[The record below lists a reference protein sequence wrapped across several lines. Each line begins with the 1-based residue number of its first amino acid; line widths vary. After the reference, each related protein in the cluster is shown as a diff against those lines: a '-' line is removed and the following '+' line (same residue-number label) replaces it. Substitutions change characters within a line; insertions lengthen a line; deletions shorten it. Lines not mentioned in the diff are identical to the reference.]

1 MELQYY
7 CTRCREGLCKACKAQ
22 IKHASH
28 IDQVNDATETAAA
41 LRQRLMELLRIIFP
55 EDKEKEVNESLE
67 YASDLVTAFE
77 CDSASQVSSIKTMI
91 HEQCQELLFR
101 VKKRKEELISEGEL
115 RKKELVEVL
124 DHLRE
129 SNNALHHILDAP
141 RNALRIED
149 LVKMRPHSIQLLTDV
164 SRDIVARGRSLLRKI
179 AFTCRKMSEVEGQFR
194 IMGKVVD
201 NTEI

>member
-1 MELQYY
+1 M
-7 CTRCREGLCKACKAQ
+7 
-22 IKHASH
+22 
-28 IDQVNDATETAAA
+28 
-41 LRQRLMELLRIIFP
+41 
-55 EDKEKEVNESLE
+55 NESLD
-67 YASDLVTAFE
+67 YAGDLLTAFE

-129 SNNALHHILDAP
+129 SNNPLQHILDAP
-141 RNALRIED
+141 GNALRIED

-164 SRDIVARGRSLLRKI
+164 SRDIVARGRSLL
-179 AFTCRKMSEVEGQFR
+179 
-194 IMGKVVD
+194 
-201 NTEI
+201 

>member
-77 CDSASQVSSIKTMI
+77 CDSASQVSRIKTMI
-91 HEQCQELLFR
+91 EEQCQELLLR
-101 VKKRKEELISEGEL
+101 VKKRKEKLIDEGSM
-115 RKKELVEVL
+115 RKKHLFELQECYNELNNGKGAFQHVL
-124 DHLRE
+124 DGIRYAVK
-129 SNNALHHILDAP
+129 N
-141 RNALRIED
+141 ED
-149 LVKMRPHSIQLLTDV
+149 LVKMHPYSIQLLTEA
-164 SRDIVARGRSLLRKI
+164 SSDIMAKTSSLMQRI
-179 AFTCRKMSEVEGQFR
+179 TFTCKTPSELQEHFGG
-194 IMGKVVD
+194 MGKVVD
-201 NTEI
+201 N